1 MPCGFQ
7 NCSARLDS
15 RFCDPAVCPPQFH
28 RSVVKRPGPPQTA
41 TSTCWP
47 GNWVAIRRVGRRAL
61 ASEGHRHLTERPAC
75 RFLWPTTPRQR
86 SSASQFE
93 VPCPDPPA
101 NTKCRAC
108 RGTDRSNRRGH
119 RSLRAS
125 RIRIGSDSRCTS
137 RDRRRTPA
145 DERPFPDVRSSG
157 TCPEPASAL
166 RRQPSTAVSM
176 VLVSLTEGT
185 FYVRGVPEK
194 GLASRTSDPL
204 SSVPQVAQATAAAGN
219 RSLPS
224 AVRGGGRRGLANP
237 LRPRRAGP
245 SGPRTEGP
253 CGSLVGP
260 PHPFLRDLNGSV
272 GTDPNRKRTGTQE

>member
-1 MPCGFQ
+1 MDAGLLRRVRQPPLAG
-7 NCSARLDS
+7 AV
-15 RFCDPAVCPPQFH
+15 PAPTEVAVDEIPAPPLAMGPICLEEDRENDRAAMAQGY
-28 RSVVKRPGPPQTA
+28 RPP
-41 TSTCWP
+41 S
-47 GNWVAIRRVGRRAL
+47 AIRGRI
-61 ASEGHRHLTERPAC
+61 EGSP
-75 RFLWPTTPRQR
+75 
-86 SSASQFE
+86 SSTQAKSRIH
-93 VPCPDPPA
+93 
-101 NTKCRAC
+101 CRAC
-108 RGTDRSNRRGH
+108 TD
-119 RSLRAS
+119 SLCRRAS
-125 RIRIGSDSRCTS
+125 G
-137 RDRRRTPA
+137 DRRP
-145 DERPFPDVRSSG
+145 
-157 TCPEPASAL
+157 
-166 RRQPSTAVSM
+166 
-176 VLVSLTEGT
+176 

>member
-1 MPCGFQ
+1 MDGTKQVLGLWIEQNEGARFWLKVMNELKGRGMLDCLIAVVDGLKGF
-7 NCSARLDS
+7 
-15 RFCDPAVCPPQFH
+15 PQ
-28 RSVVKRPGPPQTA
+28 
-41 TSTCWP
+41 
-47 GNWVAIRRVGRRAL
+47 AIRSAFPEAGVQTCIV
-61 ASEGHRHLTERPAC
+61 HLM
-75 RFLWPTTPRQR
+75 
-86 SSASQFE
+86 
-93 VPCPDPPA
+93 
-101 NTKCRAC
+101 
-108 RGTDRSNRRGH
+108 RRGL
-119 RSLRAS
+119 SLCS
-125 RIRIGSDSRCTS
+125 
-137 RDRRRTPA
+137 
-145 DERPFPDVRSSG
+145 
-157 TCPEPASAL
+157 
-166 RRQPSTAVSM
+166 
-176 VLVSLTEGT
+176 

>member
-1 MPCGFQ
+1 MYCRRTGFPLWRRPIAGIVPSPSPQ
-7 NCSARLDS
+7 GMVRLTVAAAGRSNSSERCQDASKSARLLCEDTLPRRCVALPTPARPS
-15 RFCDPAVCPPQFH
+15 AWSAVCRQAFSPY
-28 RSVVKRPGPPQTA
+28 RSLLEPLRI
-41 TSTCWP
+41 STVFPVSPTTRFRHECNGWP
-47 GNWVAIRRVGRRAL
+47 GNRSATTSPHSMLSKRQVILPARIRCSAVSRRSVLGSPTLAGWHRKTTTTAATDGGSRVSR
-61 ASEGHRHLTERPAC
+61 TQ
-75 RFLWPTTPRQR
+75 TPR
-86 SSASQFE
+86 S
-93 VPCPDPPA
+93 
-101 NTKCRAC
+101 
-108 RGTDRSNRRGH
+108 
-119 RSLRAS
+119 
-125 RIRIGSDSRCTS
+125 
-137 RDRRRTPA
+137 
-145 DERPFPDVRSSG
+145 
-157 TCPEPASAL
+157 
-166 RRQPSTAVSM
+166 
-176 VLVSLTEGT
+176 